1 MAKQE
6 EDKKEVN
13 SKKSNKSEYTRE
25 SAKANSRYI
34 PGNPKEISPVYHNN
48 EEPHERKYS
57 TRLSCSESTKKLII
71 DDCVEEFIAHHPEL
85 RGINVTHNMILRQI
99 AEYYLNH

>member
-1 MAKQE
+1 MADNKH
-6 EDKKEVN
+6 EVN
-13 SKKSNKSEYTRE
+13 SKKSNKSE
-25 SAKANSRYI
+25 
-34 PGNPKEISPVYHNN
+34 YHNN

-71 DDCVEEFIAHHPEL
+71 NDCVEEFIAHHPEL